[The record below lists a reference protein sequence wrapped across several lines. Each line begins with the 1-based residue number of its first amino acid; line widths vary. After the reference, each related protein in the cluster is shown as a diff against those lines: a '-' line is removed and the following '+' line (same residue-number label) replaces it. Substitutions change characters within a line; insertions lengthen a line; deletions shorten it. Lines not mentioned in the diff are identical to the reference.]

1 MLVSGVLL
9 SPFAARIF
17 ERFGRRPVIVS
28 GLLVLAAGLV
38 LLAALPMSAPLWVF
52 SAAMILVGVS
62 GPLISPPVTA
72 ILLDHVPPHQAGT
85 ASGMFNTARQ
95 VGGALGV
102 AVFGGLLTDRDT
114 FAAGMTASLLIAA
127 AVGVAA
133 AVIATRLP
141 AR

>member
-1 MLVSGVLL
+1 
-9 SPFAARIF
+9 
-17 ERFGRRPVIVS
+17 
-28 GLLVLAAGLV
+28 
-38 LLAALPMSAPLWVF
+38 
-52 SAAMILVGVS
+52 
-62 GPLISPPVTA
+62 
-72 ILLDHVPPHQAGT
+72 
-85 ASGMFNTARQ
+85 MFNTARQ